1 MANGN
6 SKVCPLIRQEC
17 IKGRCEFFHTA
28 FKKCEVSV
36 LSYNAFRLAASMKPS
51 AENGRNPT
59 NSNGTD
65 FLKESSLPFLPQYDR
80 VEPRL

>member
-28 FKKCEVSV
+28 LKKCEVTV
-36 LSYNAFRLAASMKPS
+36 ISYNAFRLAASMKPS
-51 AENGRNPT
+51 AGNPKNGDDSLFGKKPGDEAPW
-59 NSNGTD
+59 NGGV
-65 FLKESSLPFLPQYDR
+65 L
-80 VEPRL
+80 

>member
-28 FKKCEVSV
+28 LKKCEVSV
-36 LSYNAFRLAASMKPS
+36 ISYNAFRLAASMKPS
-51 AENGRNPT
+51 TENGRNPMNANDT
-59 NSNGTD
+59 G
-65 FLKESSLPFLPQYDR
+65 FLKESSLPSLPQYDR
-80 VEPRL
+80 MEPRL